1 MEDVIIIGAGV
12 IGSFI
17 AHDLCKYQLSIH
29 VIEKEDDVG
38 NVTSMANSAIIHS
51 GYDPLPHSKKAYY
64 NVKGNEMYTKVTE
77 DLDIPFSRI
86 GSLTLAFSNEEMEE
100 LKKLQQRAIENGV
113 IVRLLTKEEVLEL
126 EPSISSSVYGALEA
140 PSAGIINPFLL
151 CTRLMEHA
159 IDHNVHLHL
168 SEEVVNI
175 LPISGG
181 YQVVTNRQ
189 KYEAKV
195 VINAAGMGAYQIT
208 SFLEKPRYHLTP
220 RKGEYFVLD
229 HFDPFFLRHTL
240 FTLPSKKGKGVLISP
255 TTSMNFL
262 VGPSS
267 EPSSEDDNRTDN
279 ETLMMIREQALKMIP
294 NIPFQETIRVFAGV
308 RPTISTHDFIIRHS
322 RKNPHFIELAGIES
336 PGLASAPMISKKVE
350 GMVKRILHP
359 KRKEHYSSKIKKYP
373 KFPHFLSNKA
383 QKMIKE
389 NPLYG
394 KIICRCEKVSEQEIR
409 DLFQRSFYP
418 TTIKGVKK
426 RLRTGFGKCQGGM
439 CQPLILR
446 ILKEELAKKA
456 TEVRYDGENS
466 EIVKEDLKEKTHDEN

>member
-17 AHDLCKYQLSIH
+17 AHDLCKYNLKIH

-51 GYDPLPHSKKAYY
+51 GYDPLPKTKKAFY
-64 NVKGNEMYTKVTE
+64 NVKGNAMYDKITR
-77 DLDIPFSRI
+77 DLDIPFYRI
-86 GSLTLAFSNEEMEE
+86 GSLTLAFNEEEFEE
-100 LKKLQQRAIENGV
+100 LKRLKERAEENGV
-113 IVRLLTKEEVLEL
+113 KVRLLTKEEVLKL
-126 EPSISSSVYGALEA
+126 EPNISSSIYGALEA

-151 CTRLMEHA
+151 CAHLMEHA
-159 IDHNVHLHL
+159 LDHQVHLHL
-168 SEEVVNI
+168 GEEVVNI

-189 KYEAKV
+189 NYDAKV
-195 VINAAGMGAYQIT
+195 VINAAGMGAYRIT
-208 SFLEKPRYHLTP
+208 SFLEKPRYKMMP

-229 HFDPFFLRHTL
+229 HFDSFFLRHTL

-255 TTSMNFL
+255 TTSFNYL

-267 EPSSEDDNRTDN
+267 EPSLEDDHRTDN
-279 ETLMMIREQALKMIP
+279 ETLMMIREQAIKMIP

-373 KFPHFLSNKA
+373 KFPHFFSNKA
-383 QKMIKE
+383 QKVLEE